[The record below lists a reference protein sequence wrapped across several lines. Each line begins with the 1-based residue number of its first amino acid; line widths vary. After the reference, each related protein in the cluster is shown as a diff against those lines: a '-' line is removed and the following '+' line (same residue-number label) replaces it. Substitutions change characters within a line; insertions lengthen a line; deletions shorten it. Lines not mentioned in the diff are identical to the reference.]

1 MSSAEYKQKEPLLRI
16 EKKAELPSKKI
27 LLLRLLAV
35 VLSLIAGGDL
45 YCLCGTESFCD
56 LCNDPVGGL
65 QKRDGISGNY

>member
-35 VLSLIAGGDL
+35 VLSLI
-45 YCLCGTESFCD
+45 
-56 LCNDPVGGL
+56 GGL